1 MSLLLLQ
8 MKETAS
14 RMLTNFSVQAG
25 VNDFYTAQR
34 VFKESSA
41 KVLPQVRR
49 YREDGKW
56 KGGGCRAQSAQGG
69 VSGATSMPQYWVSVW
84 GWERCRG
91 VTTPPRCCS
100 TPPCSCQTGFITC
113 CL

>member
-1 MSLLLLQ
+1 MSLLLLLQ

-41 KVLPQVRR
+41 KVLPQVR
-49 YREDGKW
+49 
-56 KGGGCRAQSAQGG
+56 QGLTRRRGRGRDEGLTVTAG
-69 VSGATSMPQYWVSVW
+69 VRGHTVLRQNCCTLPPFMGHTDVS
-84 GWERCRG
+84 
-91 VTTPPRCCS
+91 TCCS
-100 TPPCSCQTGFITC
+100 
-113 CL
+113 